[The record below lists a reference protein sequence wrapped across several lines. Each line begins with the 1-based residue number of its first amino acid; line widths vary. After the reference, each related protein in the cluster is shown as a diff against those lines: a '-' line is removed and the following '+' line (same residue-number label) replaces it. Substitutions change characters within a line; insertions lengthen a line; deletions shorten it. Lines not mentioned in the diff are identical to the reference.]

1 LIRFK
6 EITDA
11 VTRSSAERD
20 ISIRMSTLN
29 VFRKETLRFETLRI
43 REVSRIAVD
52 YIGGDHH
59 CGSNRDIVS
68 SYAITHI
75 YVKDLEN

>member
-1 LIRFK
+1 MRFK

-11 VTRSSAERD
+11 VARSSAEWN

-43 REVSRIAVD
+43 GEVSRIAVD
-52 YIGGDHH
+52 YIGNDHQ
-59 CGSNRDIVS
+59 CGSYGNVVT
-68 SYAITHI
+68 A
-75 YVKDLEN
+75 

>member
-1 LIRFK
+1 MLLK
-6 EITDA
+6 EITNA

-43 REVSRIAVD
+43 GEVGRIAVD
-52 YIGGDHH
+52 QI
-59 CGSNRDIVS
+59 R
-68 SYAITHI
+68 
-75 YVKDLEN
+75 